1 MFGLSFRSFYL
12 LATEIFMRKFVFLVL
27 LVMIAS
33 MFILFDLATKAGKYE
48 TEREVLIP
56 RGANSTIVANRLK
69 EAGVIEYPQLFR
81 LIGRFNGLD
90 KKLKAGEYV
99 FEPNMSL
106 IDVMQKIAD
115 GDIFYRRITLPE
127 GLTTVQMLELI
138 MSEPFLS
145 EEITIDV
152 KEGELLPETYTFVRG
167 DSRNSI
173 ILQAKKA
180 MASAL
185 SEVWANRDDGLPLKT
200 PENLL
205 VLASIV
211 EKETGVPE
219 ERRLVASVFV
229 NRLKKG
235 MRLQTDPT
243 VIYALTG
250 GKYELGRLLTRKDL
264 QIDNPYNTYKYYG
277 LPPAPIC
284 NPGKK
289 ALEAS
294 AHPDKTD
301 FIYFV
306 ASGNGGHNFAKS
318 LNEHNNNV
326 RKWKKNQ
333 TIH

>member
-1 MFGLSFRSFYL
+1 MKKMLFLGIL
-12 LATEIFMRKFVFLVL
+12 LGIGSLFV
-27 LVMIAS
+27 
-33 MFILFDLATKAGKYE
+33 LFDLSTKPGKYD
-48 TEREVLIP
+48 TEREVLVP

-81 LIGRFNGLD
+81 IIGRFNGLD

-99 FEPNMSL
+99 FSPRMSL
-106 IDVMQKIAD
+106 VEVMQKIAD

-138 MSEPFLS
+138 MSEPYLS
-145 EEITIDV
+145 EEITLDV
-152 KEGELLPETYTFVRG
+152 KEGELLPETYSFVRG

-173 ILQAKKA
+173 IVQAKNA
-180 MASAL
+180 MRLAVDEIWDSR
-185 SEVWANRDDGLPLKT
+185 EVGLPLKRK
-200 PENLL
+200 EDLL

-211 EKETGVPE
+211 EKETGVPD
-219 ERRLVASVFV
+219 ERGLVASVFV

-243 VIYALTG
+243 VIYALTL
-250 GKYELGRLLTRKDL
+250 GKQELGRLLTRNDL
-264 QIDNPYNTYKYYG
+264 KVDSPYNTYKYYG

-284 NPGKK
+284 NPGRK

-294 AHPDKTD
+294 AHPEKSD

-333 TIH
+333 K